1 LETLH
6 LLKQLSE
13 ARGPSGREHPVTQR
27 LQELWQPFCHSLR
40 VDAVGN
46 LIGVRYGTGP
56 EPRRRLMFA
65 AHMDEI
71 GLIVTGLKEGFLQ
84 IGAIG
89 GMDRRILL
97 GQPVIVHGRR
107 DLPGVIGARP
117 PHVLRPEDR
126 SKILPW
132 HKLYVDV
139 GLPPDEV
146 AELVAVGDLISLDRS
161 LIELKNGLV
170 AGKALDNRVSVAV
183 VTLAL
188 EALAQRTHAWDIYAV
203 ATVQE
208 EVGTKGALVSAY
220 GVEPQ
225 VAVALDGTFA
235 QQNDDSG
242 TGTYEMNKRVYVGIG
257 PNFHPG
263 LLKDLQRVAE
273 REEIPLGLDP
283 APGHSGTDAWAIQV
297 ARAGVPT
304 ALVEVPIRYM
314 HQPIETVAL
323 RDVERAARL
332 LAAFAAQLAPDY
344 QPAWDDADDA
354 KEAEA

>member
-1 LETLH
+1 METLN
-6 LLKQLSE
+6 LIKQLSE
-13 ARGPSGREHPVTQR
+13 ARGPSGREHPMVQL
-27 LQELWQPFCHSLR
+27 LQDLWRPFCHELR
-40 VDAVGN
+40 VDAMGN

-56 EPRRRLMFA
+56 EPRQRLMLA

-71 GLIVTGLKEGFLQ
+71 GLLVTGLQEGFLH

-117 PHVLRPEDR
+117 PHVLRPEER

-132 HKLYVDV
+132 HNLYVDV
-139 GLPPDEV
+139 GLPAEEV
-146 AELVAVGDLISLDRS
+146 EALVAVGDTISLDRA

-188 EALAQRTHAWDIYAV
+188 EALTQRTHAWDIYAV

-220 GVEPQ
+220 GVEPHL
-225 VAVALDGTFA
+225 ALALDCTFA
-235 QQNDDSG
+235 QQANDSG
-242 TGTYEMNKRVYVGIG
+242 TGTYEMNKRVYLGIG

-263 LLKDLQRVAE
+263 LLSDLRQVAE
-273 REEIPLGLDP
+273 REEIPVGLDP

-297 ARAGVPT
+297 AREGVPT
-304 ALVEVPIRYM
+304 ALVEVAVRYM

-344 QPAWDDADDA
+344 QPAWDDAKEKDA
-354 KEAEA
+354 

>member
-1 LETLH
+1 METLD
-6 LLKQLSE
+6 LIRRLSE
-13 ARGPSGREHPVTQR
+13 ARGPSGRETPITQY
-27 LQELWQPFCHSLR
+27 LQELWQPLCHTLR
-40 VDAVGN
+40 VDAMGN
-46 LIGVRYGTGP
+46 LIGVRYGNGP

-71 GLIVTGLKEGFLQ
+71 GLIVTGLEDGFLH

-89 GMDRRILL
+89 GTDRRVLL

-117 PHVLRPEDR
+117 PHVLSAEER

-139 GLPPDEV
+139 GLPPQEV
-146 AELVAVGDLISLDRS
+146 AELVAVGDTIAFDRK
-161 LIELKNGLV
+161 LVELKNGLV

-188 EALAQRTHAWDIYAV
+188 EELSRRAHAWDIYAV

-220 GVEPQ
+220 GVAPDA
-225 VAVALDGTFA
+225 AVALDCTFA
-235 QQNDDSG
+235 QQADDNG
-242 TGTYEMNKRVYVGIG
+242 NGTYEMNKRVYLGVG

-263 LLKDLQRVAE
+263 LLAELKRVAE
-273 REEIPLGLDP
+273 REEIPVGLDP
-283 APGHSGTDAWAIQV
+283 APGHSGTDAWAVQV
-297 ARAGVPT
+297 AREGVPT
-304 ALVEVPIRYM
+304 ALLEVAVRYM
-314 HQPIETVAL
+314 HQPVETVAL

-332 LAAFAAQLAPDY
+332 LAAFAAQLAPTY
-344 QPAWDDADDA
+344 QPAWDDDA
-354 KEAEA
+354 EEA